1 MNYGKPIARGLTLGA
16 MLLCASLPAAA
27 QWTNLPVP
35 GQPPAGMAT
44 RTPDDN
50 PITLGRRA
58 ELLGD
63 LNGAAGHYEAALKT
77 TMAQIAQYPAPL
89 QALGHEKLRTVLPH
103 YARVMMQLGRL
114 QEAEIALEHL
124 RALPATPPP
133 SGGGAGFDVVRQVL
147 GALGSAGQQASA
159 GMMYRTMVDGDAA
172 QPLEQ
177 TLRARLPPTDVPS
190 ALLAELRARQGRS
203 ADVLALWQQDFQND
217 MRRLQQNDGLLFVTA
232 DNLVAAA
239 WRMALALQ
247 AVGATGQARE
257 AAQIALDQDR
267 QRIRRWAEDVAL
279 VDVQLG
285 GMLQHRRLA
294 ALSVQGAL
302 QAIANRTDADR
313 AMRQA
318 LGAVAVSKGLP
329 LRLAMRR
336 RALLAEIDGIRSRS
350 MRADIDRLETELLQI
365 PTDGETG
372 MRDWADWANRYA
384 LAWQPWMPQ
393 LKQAGLG
400 RVVADPEPLLSGMLG
415 GLAPNEA
422 LVGFVVHEPLSFAS
436 PTPAPARLVRY
447 TLDATGIS
455 LRDVGPLRD
464 IERLVSV
471 WRSNS
476 DPTRQ
481 LATGRQLS
489 VQLLKDLSPAVHG
502 ATRWVIDPDGLLA
515 LLPFEALPDESGQ
528 LLVARRT
535 IRYVSSLAQL
545 ADTRG
550 APRLQGHATA
560 LVLADPA
567 YADRRTHV
575 DTTPTGRLLRDAV
588 FTPLTDTR
596 AEGEAVRASL
606 KATGADVRLLLGAQA
621 TPQTLRDAGTPAYL
635 HVASHAFV
643 LPALPAA
650 DRVHPPWV
658 RMVVPG
664 LLAGLAL
671 APDKQGAVFS
681 ANELAMLNLRQT
693 RLVVLSACDTGN
705 GNWDTH
711 EGLVSLRRAAE
722 EAGARSTITSLWP
735 VPSAATTQLMSSVY
749 QQMATGLSPAEALR
763 QAKWQQ
769 QQLGRPVREWAG
781 FILAG
786 DGR

>member
-1 MNYGKPIARGLTLGA
+1 MKFGKPIALSLSLVA
-16 MLLCASLPAAA
+16 LLMGETLPAAA
-27 QWTNLPVP
+27 QWMTLPLTA
-35 GQPPAGMAT
+35 QPPVGMAT
-44 RTPDDN
+44 QTPDDN
-50 PITLGRRA
+50 PMVLGRRA
-58 ELLGD
+58 ELLGN
-63 LNGAAGHYEAALKT
+63 LNGAAGHYEAALKA
-77 TMAQIAQYPAPL
+77 TMAQIAQYPAPF
-89 QALGHEKLRTVLPH
+89 QALGHERLRNVLPH

-124 RALPATPPP
+124 RALPATPAP
-133 SGGGAGFDVVRQVL
+133 SGGGTGFDVVRQVL
-147 GALGSAGQQASA
+147 GALGNVGQQASA
-159 GMMYRTMVDGDAA
+159 GMMHRTMVDGDAVK
-172 QPLEQ
+172 PLEQ
-177 TLRARLPPTDVPS
+177 TLRARLPTTDVLS
-190 ALLAELRARQGRS
+190 ALLAELRARQGRT

-217 MRRLQQNDGLLFVTA
+217 MRRLQQNDGLQIVTA

-247 AVGATGQARE
+247 TVGAAGQAQE
-257 AAQIALDQDR
+257 AVQIALDQDR
-267 QRIRRWAEDVAL
+267 QRIRRWTEDVAL

-302 QAIANRTDADR
+302 QAIANRTDADH

-350 MRADIDRLETELLQI
+350 TRAEIDRMEAELLQM

-372 MRDWADWANRYA
+372 MRAWADWANRYA
-384 LAWQPWMPQ
+384 LAWQPLMPQ

-422 LVGFVVHEPLSFAS
+422 LMGFVVHEPLSFAS

-455 LRDVGPLRD
+455 LRDMGPLRD

-471 WRSNS
+471 WRSTS

-489 VQLLKDLSPAVHG
+489 DQLLKDLSPAVLG

-515 LLPFEALPDESGQ
+515 LLPFEALPVENGQ
-528 LLVARRT
+528 LLLARRT

-545 ADTRG
+545 ADIKD
-550 APRLQGHATA
+550 APRSRVDATA

-567 YADRRTHV
+567 YADQRTLV
-575 DTTPTGRLLRDAV
+575 ATTPAGRLLRDAV
-588 FTPLTDTR
+588 FTPLPDTR
-596 AEGEAVRASL
+596 AEGEAVRSSL

-621 TPQTLRDAGTPAYL
+621 TPQTLRDAGTPTYL

-650 DRVHPPWV
+650 DVVHPPLV
-658 RMVVPG
+658 SMVVPG

-671 APDKQGAVFS
+671 SPDKQGAVFS

-735 VPSAATTQLMSSVY
+735 VPSAATTQLMSSFY
-749 QQMATGLSPAEALR
+749 QYLAKGLTPVDALR
-763 QAKWQQ
+763 QAKLQLQQ
-769 QQLGRPVREWAG
+769 QGSPAREWAG
-781 FILAG
+781 FVLAG

>member
-1 MNYGKPIARGLTLGA
+1 MLGSILLGA
-16 MLLCASLPAAA
+16 TLPATA
-27 QWTNLPVP
+27 QWPALPMP
-35 GQPPAGMAT
+35 GQPPAGMAA
-44 RTPDDN
+44 RTQDDN

-63 LNGAAGHYEAALKT
+63 LNGAAGHYEAALKA
-77 TMAQIAQYPAPL
+77 TMAQIAQYPAPF

-103 YARVMMQLGRL
+103 YARAMMQLGRL
-114 QEAEIALEHL
+114 QEAEVALEHL
-124 RALPATPPP
+124 QALPATPPS

-147 GALGSAGQQASA
+147 GALGNVGQQASA
-159 GMMYRTMVDGDAA
+159 GMMHRTVVDGAAA

-217 MRRLQQNDGLLFVTA
+217 MRRLQRNDGLQFVTA

-247 AVGATGQARE
+247 TVGATGQARE

-267 QRIRRWAEDVAL
+267 RRIRRWTEDVAL

-302 QAIANRTDADR
+302 QAIGNRTDADR

-336 RALLAEIDGIRSRS
+336 RALLAEIDGTQSSSIR
-350 MRADIDRLETELLQI
+350 AEIDHLETELLQI

-372 MRDWADWANRYA
+372 LRAWTDWANRYA
-384 LAWQPWMPQ
+384 LAWQPLMPQ

-400 RVVADPEPLLSGMLG
+400 RVVADPEPLLRGMVG

-422 LVGFVVHEPLSFAS
+422 LLGFVIHEPLSFAP
-436 PTPAPARLVRY
+436 PTPPPARLVRY

-464 IERLVSV
+464 VERLVSV
-471 WRSNS
+471 WRNSS

-489 VQLLKDLSPAVHG
+489 VQLLTDLSPAVHA

-515 LLPFEALPDESGQ
+515 LLPFEALPDENGQ
-528 LLVARRT
+528 LLLERRT
-535 IRYVSSLAQL
+535 IRYVTSLAQL
-545 ADTRG
+545 ADTRDP
-550 APRLQGHATA
+550 PRSRGHATA

-567 YADRRTHV
+567 YADQRTLV
-575 DTTPTGRLLRDAV
+575 ETTPAGRLLRDAV
-588 FTPLTDTR
+588 FTPLPDTR
-596 AEGEAVRASL
+596 TEGEAVRTSL
-606 KATGADVRLLLGAQA
+606 KAAGADVRLLMGSQA
-621 TPQTLRDAGTPAYL
+621 TPQTLRDAEALTYL

-650 DRVHPPWV
+650 DGAHPPSV

-671 APDKQGAVFS
+671 APDNQGAIFS
-681 ANELAMLNLRQT
+681 ANELAMLDLRRT

-711 EGLVSLRRAAE
+711 EGLMSLRRAAE

-749 QQMATGLSPAEALR
+749 QQLATGLSPAEALR
-763 QAKWQQ
+763 QAKWQRQ
-769 QQLGRPVREWAG
+769 RQGRPAREWAG

-786 DGR
+786 DDR